1 MASRCDCNNPCSCFF
16 ADDGN
21 SPVFPGDGSGGR
33 YNSVVSGIGSASNP
47 YKIEFID
54 SGEYK
59 VPTQQVSFAGP
70 RTAGHNSDQTVE
82 FDTIDYY
89 SPNKILIGFP
99 DSFDDQLFPQYNRF
113 WFVSANI
120 TFSAESASGVRQI
133 YILYTPATTTPYV
146 VAAKTSTG
154 LGEPVTLSANGFTV
168 QEPGVNPN
176 FANGFFEV
184 HFRQNS
190 GVTLTVTNAS
200 FSIVAL

>member
-1 MASRCDCNNPCSCFF
+1 MVRCTCNNPCTCFF
-16 ADDGN
+16 ADDGD
-21 SPVFPGDGSGGR
+21 SPAFPGDGSRGR
-33 YNSVVSGIGSASNP
+33 YNSVVSGIGSSSNP

-70 RTAGHNSDQTVE
+70 RVAGNNSDQVVD
-82 FDTIDYY
+82 FDTIDYS

-113 WFVSANI
+113 WFVSTNI
-120 TFSAESASGVRQI
+120 TFSAESADGIRRVTI
-133 YILYTPATTTPYV
+133 EYIPATTTSYV

-154 LGEPVTLSANGFTV
+154 LSEPVTLSACGFAV

-184 HFRQNS
+184 HFMQNS
-190 GVTLTVTNAS
+190 GVILTVSNIS
-200 FSIVAL
+200 FSIIAL